1 MTTAE
6 IVSALTQFNNAQ
18 RLEVIEAASRLIR
31 EELLVREVR
40 READEDRRLREAAA
54 QLADL
59 YIPGGEMTEWNI
71 LDGEEVRDDYLP
83 R

>member
-1 MTTAE
+1 MSA
-6 IVSALTQFNNAQ
+6 ALTQFNNA
-18 RLEVIEAASRLIR
+18 RLEVIEAATRLIR
-31 EELLVREVR
+31 EEMLAREVR
-40 READEDRRLREAAA
+40 TETDEDRRLREAASR
-54 QLADL
+54 LADL